1 MSDNT
6 TYGLAADFENPLAL
20 MKAAEKC
27 RDEGF
32 KSWDCIT
39 PFPVHG
45 LDDAMGLKRS
55 KVPFFTF
62 IGGAVSRCAALE
74 FAKAERPGLFE
85 AAGFALRHF
94 RSFLTAPLL
103 PLGLVGVFAWRHA

>member
-62 IGGAVSRCAALE
+62 IGGVI
-74 FAKAERPGLFE
+74 
-85 AAGFALRHF
+85 GFCTGTF
-94 RSFLTAPLL
+94 I
-103 PLGLVGVFAWRHA
+103 AWYMNQ